1 MIMMIMQ
8 STTLRVVLAALLHC
22 AVARVALAEVIA
34 DPPSIALG
42 FLEPR
47 ASVTR
52 TFRLVNTSTAP
63 VTIVSAT
70 PTCTCTALDATGKV
84 IPAQGRIELP
94 VTMKVS
100 ASTGV
105 KSAAVSFVF
114 SDRSAPVTITMSGE
128 IAYAVRGTSIDPTN
142 HARVP
147 YINAFQDPA
156 APAGSAVTP
165 LNGTVTIASIDQA
178 PFTIQSVMDRPT
190 EFVGFDP
197 VVDQPRNSY
206 EVRYDFSKLPCE
218 QVPPYLI
225 IATDHPKAPVIDMR
239 VRHLC
244 TKIAPQIP
252 FAEYRANLGVLT
264 PATPSAFEFEL
275 KHAAGWRV
283 VETVS
288 KDPRISVKLVSQRSD
303 KEMAMIS
310 LVAEASDAA
319 AGVVLAPITMT
330 ATGPDGAKRS
340 SDFWVY
346 AIVRPRSAPVQKLGS

>member
-1 MIMMIMQ
+1 MVMIMA
-8 STTLRVVLAALLHC
+8 STTIRLVLTALLQC
-22 AVARVALAEVIA
+22 ALAREALAEVIA

-47 ASVTR
+47 ASVTH

-70 PTCTCTALDATGKV
+70 PSCTCTALEATGKV
-84 IPAQGRIELP
+84 IPAQGAIELP

-114 SDRSAPVTITMSGE
+114 SDQSPPLTVTMSGE
-128 IAYAVRGTSIDPTN
+128 IAYAVRGTTIDPTN

-165 LNGTVTIASIDQA
+165 LTGSVTVASIDQA
-178 PFTIQSVMDRPT
+178 PFTIQSVMDRPA

-197 VVDQPRNSY
+197 AVDRPRSSY
-206 EVRYDFSKLPCE
+206 EIRYDFSKLACE

-244 TKIAPQIP
+244 TKIAAQIP

-264 PATPSAFEFEL
+264 ATTPASFEFEL
-275 KHAAGWRV
+275 KHSAGWRV
-283 VETVS
+283 VDTVS
-288 KDPRISVKLVSQRSD
+288 KDSRIAVKLVSQRSD
-303 KEMAMIS
+303 KDMAMIS
-310 LVAEASDAA
+310 LSAEATDAA
-319 AGVVLAPITMT
+319 IGVILAPITMT
-330 ATGPDGAKRS
+330 ATGPDGVNRS

-346 AIVRPRSAPVQKLGS
+346 AIVRPRTAPVQKLGS

>member
-1 MIMMIMQ
+1 MQ
-8 STTLRVVLAALLHC
+8 STTLRVLLTSLLQCALSSG
-22 AVARVALAEVIA
+22 ALADVIA

-47 ASVTR
+47 ASVSR

-70 PTCTCTALDATGKV
+70 PSCTCTTLEAAGKV
-84 IPAQGRIELP
+84 IPAQGSVDIP
-94 VTMKVS
+94 VVMKVAS
-100 ASTGV
+100 STGV

-114 SDRSAPVTITMSGE
+114 SDRSPPVTVTMSGE
-128 IAYAVRGTSIDPTN
+128 IAYAVRGTMIDPTN
-142 HARVP
+142 NARVP

-156 APAGSAVTP
+156 APPGSAVTP

-178 PFTIQSVMDRPT
+178 PFTIQSVMDRPP

-197 VVDQPRNSY
+197 AADQPRHSY
-206 EVRYDFSKLPCE
+206 EVRYDFSTLPCE

-225 IATDHPKAPVIDMR
+225 VATDHPKAPVVDMR

-264 PATPSAFEFEL
+264 SATPLPFEFEL
-275 KHAAGWRV
+275 KHSEGWRV
-283 VETVS
+283 IETTS
-288 KDPRISVKLVSQRSD
+288 KDPRVSVRFVAQRAD

-310 LVAEASDAA
+310 LVAEASDSAS
-319 AGVVLAPITMT
+319 GVVLAPITMT
-330 ATGPDGAKRS
+330 ASDPSGARRT

-346 AIVRPRSAPVQKLGS
+346 AIVRPPSAPIQKLGS